1 MAWISPL
8 PRCSDWSAA
17 LVRGD
22 TRHDYGEVRLTAM
35 APIGSR
41 LHVLVFTVE
50 RRAVR
55 VISLRKA
62 NGKEIDRYE
71 QEA

>member
-1 MAWISPL
+1 
-8 PRCSDWSAA
+8 
-17 LVRGD
+17 
-22 TRHDYGEVRLTAM
+22 M